1 MKTTLGKLIHGAVG
15 GACLLGL
22 SAGAQ
27 AAVTMVEG
35 AAGSG
40 IVPWAL
46 LSGGKPTGAFTYIDV
61 GDFRAFNIGFNASF
75 ADRVEV
81 SVMRDVVDLG
91 ANDIQKIVSGVA
103 GEQTGNINFDILGVK
118 VKLVGMTD
126 TLPQIAI
133 GAYYKRTDLDKDV
146 VNVVN
151 CGTSARAFG
160 GTCNDDDDSGWDAYV
175 AATKVF
181 PVGSKKV
188 LLNLALQ
195 YGKGNQLG
203 ILGFSDES
211 SIQVGLTAGY
221 FIADNLVF
229 GFDYRWKP
237 DESPVFKEDDWWDI
251 WMAWFPDKNVAIT
264 AAYANLGDIVKEA
277 ADLND
282 NGAFDNSTSEGKDQ
296 QGLYLQF
303 QINFDLF

>member
-1 MKTTLGKLIHGAVG
+1 MKKVIGKVIQGAVG

-22 SAGAQ
+22 SAGAH

-40 IVPWAL
+40 TVPWAL
-46 LSGGKPTGAFTYIDV
+46 LSGGKPSGAFTYIDV
-61 GDFRAFNIGFNASF
+61 GDFRTFNIGFSTTF

-81 SVMRDVVDLG
+81 SAIRNVVDLG

-103 GEQTGNINFDILGVK
+103 GQQTGNINFDVLGVK
-118 VKLVGMTD
+118 VKLLDMSD
-126 TLPQIAI
+126 NLPQIAV
-133 GAYYKRTDLDKDV
+133 GAYYKRTDLDEDV

-151 CGTSARAFG
+151 CGTAARAFG
-160 GTCNDDDDSGWDAYV
+160 GTCDDDDDSGWDAYIV
-175 AATKVF
+175 ATKVF

-203 ILGFSDES
+203 ILGFSDDSNIEA
-211 SIQVGLTAGY
+211 GLTAGY

-237 DESPVFKEDDWWDI
+237 DESPVFEEDDWWDI
-251 WMAWFPDKNVAIT
+251 WMAWFPDKNVSIV

-282 NGAFDNSTSEGKDQ
+282 DGAFNDSTSEGKDQ

-303 QINFDLF
+303 QLNFDLL